1 MEAGCGG
8 VVLAG
13 PDGPQIPLAGPA
25 NAGADREPQ
34 PAAKL
39 TLSDERALRHGPF
52 GRRASRTHDGAAR
65 RWVPSIAHRDTDH
78 VTCPTLRIS
87 HASCR
92 PAAAGAVVDWSPDS
106 TAPGSAAG
114 RSASTP
120 RSVRR
125 GALACLGH
133 GTSALLG
140 RVHGAVGRGE
150 DDVPGSRC
158 YGPERFAGRELAYA
172 GSRLSWSDE
181 PGPSGSFC

>member
-1 MEAGCGG
+1 M
-8 VVLAG
+8 
-13 PDGPQIPLAGPA
+13 
-25 NAGADREPQ
+25 
-34 PAAKL
+34 
-39 TLSDERALRHGPF
+39 
-52 GRRASRTHDGAAR
+52 
-65 RWVPSIAHRDTDH
+65 
-78 VTCPTLRIS
+78 TCPTLRIS

-181 PGPSGSFC
+181 PALVLFVKRKCLLPVSKVCQKGSESERTSTKVRERHGIQIAHILFLKTQSNKACHP

>member
-1 MEAGCGG
+1 M
-8 VVLAG
+8 
-13 PDGPQIPLAGPA
+13 
-25 NAGADREPQ
+25 
-34 PAAKL
+34 
-39 TLSDERALRHGPF
+39 
-52 GRRASRTHDGAAR
+52 
-65 RWVPSIAHRDTDH
+65 
-78 VTCPTLRIS
+78 TCPTLRIS

-140 RVHGAVGRGE
+140 RVPAPWAVGRTTCLAVGATGQSALRA
-150 DDVPGSRC
+150 VSSHTQAAVSAGQTSPGQVVLFVKRKCLLPVSKVC
-158 YGPERFAGRELAYA
+158 QKGSESERTSTKVRERHGIQIAHILFLKTQSNKACH
-172 GSRLSWSDE
+172 
-181 PGPSGSFC
+181 P